1 MANLPRDKIPKLLN
15 WFGVRG
21 CHGVVTLIHADKSIG
36 AVNQKEAKINKRRIN
51 KQSTIYK
58 PKCINKTTYSP
69 RRENSID
76 LTAEFEAE
84 LVDLKWLASSSVF
97 ES

>member
-1 MANLPRDKIPKLLN
+1 MASLH
-15 WFGVRG
+15 WY
-21 CHGVVTLIHADKSIG
+21 T
-36 AVNQKEAKINKRRIN
+36 RIN
-51 KQSTIYK
+51 RSAQFIRKKLKLTKEGGDNLLRQSTN
-58 PKCINKTTYSP
+58 PSAVRKTTYSP

>member
-1 MANLPRDKIPKLLN
+1 MASLH
-15 WFGVRG
+15 WY
-21 CHGVVTLIHADKSIG
+21 T
-36 AVNQKEAKINKRRIN
+36 RIN
-51 KQSTIYK
+51 RSAQLIRKKLKLIKEGRELAIHK